1 MQQSANDLRRQVEA
15 QARLAKQ
22 ASLQLAQLTSTE
34 KNQVLLAIGQQI
46 MQDRAAILAANEEDV
61 TQAKASNLSASYID
75 RLQLNEQR
83 IAGLVASLHELA
95 ALPDPIGEV
104 INSWERPNGL
114 RIEQIRVPLGVIGMV
129 YEARPN
135 VTVDAAAIAIKTGNA
150 IVLRGS
156 RTALRSNL
164 ALIHSIHSALD
175 SLKQPADAVQYLAQT
190 EHAAIDILC
199 SLNGVI
205 DLIIP
210 RGGAELIN
218 RVVRTSSV
226 PVVETGVGN
235 CHIFIDQSAD
245 YGMAASIVLN
255 AKTSRPAVCN
265 AAETL
270 LLHQDWPKEYQAALI
285 GRLHDAGVELRACE
299 QTRERHP
306 ELSALLHPAV
316 DSDWDTEYHD
326 LILAVRTV
334 PNVEAAVEHITRHGT
349 GHSEAIITRDDR
361 AAEWFLAH
369 VDAAAVYHNAS
380 TRFTDGGEFG
390 FGAEIGISTQ
400 KIHAR
405 GPMGLHAL
413 SSSKFLI
420 RGSGQIR

>member
-1 MQQSANDLRRQVEA
+1 MRTTASALREQVEK
-15 QARLAKQ
+15 QAKLAKQ
-22 ASLQLAQLTSTE
+22 ASRQLARLSSAD
-34 KNQVLLAIGQQI
+34 KNNALLAIARQLIHDQ
-46 MQDRAAILAANEEDV
+46 AAILAANAEDV
-61 TQAKASNLSASYID
+61 ERAKEAGLPASYLD
-75 RLQLNEQR
+75 RLLLTDRRME
-83 IAGLVASLHELA
+83 ALAASLQELA
-95 ALPDPIGEV
+95 ALPDPVGEV
-104 INSWERPNGL
+104 ITSWQRPNGL
-114 RIEQIRVPLGVIGMV
+114 QIEQVRVPLGVIGMV

-135 VTVDAAAIAIKTGNA
+135 VTVEAAAIALKTNNA

-164 ALIHSIHSALD
+164 ALVESIRSALN
-175 SLKQPADAVQYLAQT
+175 SLNLPAEAIQYLSQT
-190 EHAAIDILC
+190 EHEAIDILC
-199 SLNGVI
+199 SLNGLV
-205 DLIIP
+205 DVMIP

-218 RVVRTSSV
+218 RVVRSSSV
-226 PVVETGVGN
+226 PVLETGVGN

-245 YGMAASIVLN
+245 YDMAEAIVLN

-270 LLHQDWPKEYQAALI
+270 LIHREWPLAHQQALLQ
-285 GRLHDAGVELRACE
+285 RLHDAGVELRACE
-299 QTRERHP
+299 QTRSLH
-306 ELSALLHPAV
+306 SALSSILRPA
-316 DSDWDTEYHD
+316 DEQDWDTEYLD

-334 PNVEAAVEHITRHGT
+334 GGVDEAIAHIAEHGT
-349 GHSEAIITRDDR
+349 GHSEAIITRDER
-361 AAEWFLAH
+361 SAEQFLARI
-369 VDAAAVYHNAS
+369 DAAAVYHNAS

-413 SSSKFLI
+413 TSCKYLI